1 MTHSNVI
8 QFSDLVKEKLGGKLL
23 ATVDSGHDELGNP
36 IITGDLG
43 PVEVSV
49 YTSQDDGAI
58 VVQIDS
64 PTLDT
69 SEHPTLRVYLNDTT
83 LYDTHSD
90 ENSDADNQVGE
101 ETK

>member
-1 MTHSNVI
+1 MTNENVI

-23 ATVDSGHDELGNP
+23 ATVEADHDELGNA
-36 IITGDLG
+36 IITADLG

-49 YTSQDDGAI
+49 YTSQDDGAL

-64 PTLDT
+64 PTLET
-69 SEHPTLRVYLNDTT
+69 REHPSLRVYLNDTT

-90 ENSDADNQVGE
+90 EESSADNETG